1 MAVFV
6 DQDLSAS
13 PNPTSLPK
21 RVEFQQ
27 TLRSSLASEGI
38 AVQYSLAPAHNV
50 WFEDG
55 DGKPTKQVVREETI
69 GSLPQVCVDRITM
82 TTGPGKG
89 GLMTVEVS
97 QAIRDSE
104 GNVIPGLVV
113 IQLQP

>member
-1 MAVFV
+1 MAIFV
-6 DQDLSAS
+6 DKDLEAS
-13 PNPTSLPK
+13 PNPTTLPK

-27 TLRSSLASEGI
+27 TLRSSLASEAI
-38 AVQYSLAPAHNV
+38 AVQYSLASAHNI

-55 DGKPTKQVVREETI
+55 DGKPTKQVVREDTV

-89 GLMTVEVS
+89 GLMTVEVE

-104 GNVIPGLVV
+104 GNVIPGLCVV
-113 IQLQP
+113 QLQQ